1 MQWTGEHWEMLLKR
15 IIILLCEGRR
25 DFEFIMKDSYTRVLV
40 ISLTTYDRL
49 AFILMRLFLFL
60 CHLAPVFGKYS
71 GLKCDGHKKKEDC
84 LIIIILAGS

>member
-1 MQWTGEHWEMLLKR
+1 MLLKR

-84 LIIIILAGS
+84 LIIIILPGS